1 MESRHKPRTLV
12 RGHDFPFSCRGP
24 RLALEGGSAWPQVD
38 LLHLAGKAVNLL
50 QPLSMQRDI
59 DLWLDGQDG
68 RVPGEASLL
77 ASVLENLRRSCAATR
92 TWRVSGWAW
101 RWSGRWWRPTAARWN
116 SVPVKQAER
125 GSS

>member
-1 MESRHKPRTLV
+1 M
-12 RGHDFPFSCRGP
+12 
-24 RLALEGGSAWPQVD
+24 
-38 LLHLAGKAVNLL
+38 LHLAGEAVDLL

-59 DLWLDGQDG
+59 DLWLDGQDV
-68 RVPGEASLL
+68 RVPGEAGLL